1 MQASDAK
8 EDADGT
14 RDALLP
20 TDPVPAQPDSQLQKS
35 PSVHASTDAASN
47 TADGSG
53 AGGPANANS
62 KPAIHPMAKKDGAD
76 ARKPVFKAKKR
87 QVIYFNLL

>member
-1 MQASDAK
+1 MQASHAKQDAG
-8 EDADGT
+8 DA

-20 TDPVPAQPDSQLQKS
+20 KDPVPAQPDSQKG
-35 PSVHASTDAASN
+35 PSVHAGTDAASN

-87 QVIYFNLL
+87 QVIYSNLCD